1 MNKILLD
8 TELSI
13 QYGVCHV
20 NDTPSINETW
30 LSFTLYFD
38 EIYSL
43 IADHNNLS
51 SDLIKITKYPID
63 EILKIKITNRPVT
76 DSLEIKLRLIF
87 HCLKNDI
94 LFYPVEADN
103 DRASLINEAG
113 KYIPESINFLKRSF
127 ITIDIVKLII
137 VNQLPVEGYLSE
149 DLARVIKEFKK
160 TEQLATL
167 RTGIEDIVN
176 INSGSYYLSQ
186 EIESN
191 IQSMLIMNQA
201 EILDLLDFDKIT
213 TFDFSSLVSD
223 GVSVVGGLLT
233 PFLPLSTIKEMYDF
247 VKKRKKIKDNKK
259 LLFTLS
265 TMYLRK
271 LLSQNTSYTT
281 KEQCGYCKL
290 TSIEIDRID
299 AKNEY
304 DAVFNLLDKMCSK
317 HRLKY
322 LELRKF
328 KGLMGKPLLKEMI
341 ENDDQFQ

>member
-30 LSFTLYFD
+30 LAFALYFD
-38 EIYSL
+38 EIHSL
-43 IADHNNLS
+43 IADLNTLS
-51 SDLIKITKYPID
+51 SDLVKIEKYPID
-63 EILKIKITNRPVT
+63 EILKIKVTNRPIT
-76 DSLEIKLRLIF
+76 DPLEIKLRLIL
-87 HCLKNDI
+87 HCLKNNI
-94 LFYPVEADN
+94 LFYPVEADD

-113 KYIPESINFLKRSF
+113 KHIPESINFLKRSF

-137 VNQLPVEGYLSE
+137 VNQLPVEGDLSE
-149 DLARVIKEFKK
+149 GLARAIKEFKK

-167 RTGIEDIVN
+167 RTGIEDIVK

-191 IQSMLIMNQA
+191 IQSMLITNQA

-213 TFDFSSLVSD
+213 SFDFSSLVSD

-233 PFLPLSTIKEMYDF
+233 SFLPLSTIQEMYDF
-247 VKKRKKIKDNKK
+247 VKKRKKLKNNKK

-265 TMYLRK
+265 VMYLQK

-290 TSIEIDRID
+290 TSVEIDRIE
-299 AKNEY
+299 AKNEH
-304 DAVFNLLDKMCSK
+304 DTVFKLVDKMCSK
-317 HRLKY
+317 HLRKY

-328 KGLMGKPLLKEMI
+328 KGLMGKPLLKQMI
-341 ENDDQFQ
+341 EDDNQL